1 MWYQQHRSPLKKP
14 APSASAPAAPPTPH
28 LPNPDSYP
36 SKALPP
42 SSPTPSLNI
51 LPEPSL
57 IIIPLEPPRSHCSPY
72 LSNIRHPA
80 QKPNMVYTLTVHLH
94 ANDQPDSVERIKA
107 KLIEASRVYSK
118 DRETVSWFVMQDV
131 HDPRSFTI
139 VERFETEYSQKY
151 HLENP
156 YWKTFDPYVKPLLD
170 REMDLRR
177 HEELDT
183 SKEVIV
189 PQ

>member
-1 MWYQQHRSPLKKP
+1 
-14 APSASAPAAPPTPH
+14 
-28 LPNPDSYP
+28 
-36 SKALPP
+36 
-42 SSPTPSLNI
+42 
-51 LPEPSL
+51 
-57 IIIPLEPPRSHCSPY
+57 
-72 LSNIRHPA
+72 
-80 QKPNMVYTLTVHLH
+80 MVYTLTVHLH
-94 ANDQPDSVERIKA
+94 ANDHPDSVERIKA

-139 VERFETEYSQKY
+139 VERFETEYPRKPATHSLPPSLPSLERLTDLLIHVSSPVQSQKY

-156 YWKTFDPYVKPLLD
+156 YWKTFDPYVVPLLD
-170 REMDLRR
+170 RPMDLRR

-183 SKEVIV
+183 SKDVVV